1 MQENN
6 EIKALLHLL
15 DDPDE
20 TVFES
25 VSSKILSFG
34 KEIIPNLEHQWENE
48 VNQDVQERIEMLIH
62 RVHFRDL
69 TEEFEKWLVDDNNLL
84 AGAVIVSKYHY
95 PQLQVNQILKDLEKI
110 RRNVWLELNNYL
122 TPLEKITV
130 FNSIFY
136 NYSKQ
141 SGVPMAYD
149 NPDHF
154 LINKVLESKQGNA
167 LGNGIVYLI
176 LCDLLDIPV
185 SALQIPQQFL
195 LGYFDDFFDITNPAL
210 HPAQHIS
217 FYIDPISGQMYS
229 LNDVESYFKRINIS
243 PEAAYYRP
251 YSNSQIIKLLLQEL
265 ANCFDNNN
273 NRYKM
278 EELLSLAQKIDS

>member
-1 MQENN
+1 MN
-6 EIKALLHLL
+6 LL

-20 TVFES
+20 VVFES

-34 KEIIPNLEHQWENE
+34 KEIIPNLEHHWENE
-48 VNQDVQERIEMLIH
+48 INAEVQERIEMLIH
-62 RVHFRDL
+62 RVHFREL
-69 TEEFEKWLVDDNNLL
+69 TEEFEKWLKDDGSLL
-84 AGAVIVSKYHY
+84 AGAIIVAKYHY
-95 PQLQVNQILKDLEKI
+95 PQLQVNQILQDIEKL

-130 FNSIFY
+130 VNSIFY
-136 NYSKQ
+136 NYCKH

-154 LINKVLESKQGNA
+154 LINKVLETKNGNS

-176 LCDLLDIPV
+176 LCDLLDVPV
-185 SALQIPQQFL
+185 SALRIPQQFL
-195 LGYFDDFFDITNPAL
+195 LGYFDDFFDITNPEA

-229 LNDVESYFKRINIS
+229 INDVESYFKRINIS
-243 PEAAYYRP
+243 PDADYYKP
-251 YSNSQIIKLLLQEL
+251 YTNRQIIRLLLNEL
-265 ANCFDNNN
+265 SGCFDNKNN
-273 NRYKM
+273 QYKM
-278 EELLSLAQKIDS
+278 EELQSLAQKIDA